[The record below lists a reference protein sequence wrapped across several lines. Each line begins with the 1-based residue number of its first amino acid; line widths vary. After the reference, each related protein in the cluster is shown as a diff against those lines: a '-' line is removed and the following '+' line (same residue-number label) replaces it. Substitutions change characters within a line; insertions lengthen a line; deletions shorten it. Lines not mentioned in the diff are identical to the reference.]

1 MACDTNNEVSNAY
14 CTVQQYSYPQ
24 EIPLEYNGEEKCDV
38 TLPWKH
44 YFWMTT
50 KPTTTATSRRT
61 AKNNVFISTNNNFA
75 GASRYFEPISLP
87 SLHHYDM
94 KLPNFTSLLYE
105 VGERNSQIVAF
116 FFQT

>member
-1 MACDTNNEVSNAY
+1 M
-14 CTVQQYSYPQ
+14 
-24 EIPLEYNGEEKCDV
+24 
-38 TLPWKH
+38 LPWQH

-61 AKNNVFISTNNNFA
+61 AKNNVFILTNNNFA

-105 VGERNSQIVAF
+105 VGEQYPKIVAF